1 MARKI
6 IIAGLLSFSVL
17 LISCQKDNQQ
27 DSEIVVQGL
36 SNVESRVGDI
46 KTISLS
52 VSKAHGN
59 QDSIKCSLNNLPD
72 GVKCQFYPGEDK
84 QKSEVT
90 LSLMVTTQV
99 KLGKYAITLE
109 AALGKQK
116 TSVPF
121 ELNII
126 DTLSMTMTIYDAT
139 AYEPD
144 SPYGKQADNAT
155 IKLYTD
161 ACNFFSDIP
170 YYTVNTDD
178 QGKAN
183 FYHLQRGNYL
193 FIVEKGDLS
202 NIVSKQTI
210 GGKLKGFETC
220 GIFQN
225 NTQIRN
231 SAQPSAQIGQLMYR
245 DQNNDGKITDA
256 DQVSYD
262 LLWINNNQTI
272 VQKLIWIG
280 K

>member
-6 IIAGLLSFSVL
+6 IIAVL
-17 LISCQKDNQQ
+17 LGFGVLLTSCQKDNQQ

-36 SNVESRVGDI
+36 SNVESRVGDT

-52 VSKAHGN
+52 VIKAHGN
-59 QDSIKCSLNNLPD
+59 QDSIKFSMNNLPD
-72 GVKCQFYPGEDK
+72 GVKCKFSPGEDK
-84 QKSEVT
+84 QKSDVT

-99 KLGKYAITLE
+99 KLGKYAITLD
-109 AALGKQK
+109 AALGTQK
-116 TSVPF
+116 KSMPF
-121 ELNII
+121 ELNVV

-139 AYEPD
+139 AYEPN

-161 ACNFFSDIP
+161 ACNFFSDLP
-170 YYTVNTDD
+170 FYTVNTDD
-178 QGKAN
+178 HGNAN

-202 NIVSKQTI
+202 NIVNKQMI
-210 GGKLKGFETC
+210 DGNLKGFETC

-225 NTQIRN
+225 NTEIRN
-231 SAQPSAQIGQLMYR
+231 GAQPCAQIGQLMYR

-256 DQVSYD
+256 DRVPYD
-262 LLWINNNQTI
+262 RSEE
-272 VQKLIWIG
+272 
-280 K
+280 